1 MIGRLLILMVV
12 ASASG
17 CNSGGKE
24 RWPTGGLAHPFAPV
38 SIRVHP
44 LTHLDR
50 DEEGQLLLI
59 CHIALLDSWSE
70 SVRGLGELHVSF
82 FGPGSS
88 MPEQNAQWTFDLNE
102 IAVNQL
108 LYDPAT
114 RTYRLQLGNLPPW
127 VSELGTATDRAGRG
141 TIMAELTTVG
151 AEMER
156 YTISGE
162 ATLRP

>member
-1 MIGRLLILMVV
+1 MIGRLVILIAL
-12 ASASG
+12 ACTAG
-17 CNSGGKE
+17 CNLDGKDV
-24 RWPTGGLAHPFAPV
+24 WPRGGLPYPFAPV

-50 DEEGQLLLI
+50 DDDGQLVLI
-59 CHIALLDSWSE
+59 CHIALLDSWNE

-88 MPEQNAQWTFDLNE
+88 RPEQNAQWTFDLYE
-102 IAVNQL
+102 AAVNEL

-127 VSELGTATDRAGRG
+127 VAELETATDDAGRG

-151 AEMER
+151 VEMEP
-156 YTISGE
+156 YTIRGE

>member
-1 MIGRLLILMVV
+1 MIGRLLVLIAVV
-12 ASASG
+12 CSAG
-17 CNSGGKE
+17 CNSDGNK
-24 RWPTGGLAHPFAPV
+24 RWPTGGLAWPFAPV

-50 DEEGQLLLI
+50 DDDGQLLLI
-59 CHIALLDSWSE
+59 CHIALLDTWNE
-70 SVRGLGELHVSF
+70 SVRGVGELHVSF

-88 MPEQNAQWTFDLNE
+88 RPEQNAQWTFDLYE
-102 IAVNQL
+102 RAVNDL

-114 RTYRLQLGNLPPW
+114 QTYRLKLGNLPPW
-127 VSELGTATDRAGRG
+127 VAELATATDQAGRG
-141 TIMAELTTVG
+141 TIMAELTTIG

-156 YTISGE
+156 HTIRAE